1 MYVVLTEHTV
11 NPAGQILMHAS
22 KETLP
27 SDDEVPVGQASQA
40 DDNTPPVVV
49 RYVPAA
55 HRIHTLK
62 AADGPYVPISQSA
75 QITAPLSPAY
85 FPASQFTQTVNE
97 GRLAALPAS
106 HTTHGPLP
114 DTPLY
119 LPAIQAPHVAPFSP
133 VCPELH
139 VQAFAEVLCTP
150 ELEFARQSAQIAA
163 PSVEYFPAPQS

>member
-1 MYVVLTEHTV
+1 MYVVLTKHTV

-22 KETLP
+22 RETLP

-85 FPASQFTQTVNE
+85 FPASQFTQTVIE

-114 DTPLY
+114 GTPLY

-139 VQAFAEVLCTP
+139 VQASAEVLCTP